1 MEFNFFE
8 HNSHKDL
15 FRQIGKIADR
25 LGLEAYLVGGY
36 VRDQFLSRDSK
47 DIDFVVVG
55 DGVEFAKAVGS
66 HFSEAKLSYFKN
78 FGTAQLAFHDKEGLD
93 IEFVGA
99 RKESYRRDSR
109 KPIVE
114 DGTLDDDL
122 LRRDLTINALAVS
135 INEQSFG
142 AIIDQ
147 FKGLQDLNNGLIK
160 TPQDPRQTYSDDPL
174 RMMRAIRFASQ
185 LQFEIDE
192 ESLIAIGEEKER
204 ISIIS
209 QERITTELNKIIL
222 SPKPSI
228 GFELLFRTG
237 LLELIFP
244 EMQRLHGVDV
254 KNGVSH
260 KDNFFH
266 TLKVLDN
273 VCETTDDLWLRWSAI
288 LHDIGKPASKRF
300 HQEHGWTFHGHEVIG
315 ARMTKGIFRKLKLP
329 MGEQMKYVQKMV
341 NLHLR
346 PIALVHE
353 VTDSAV
359 RRLIVD
365 AGDDIEDLFKLC
377 KADITSKNE
386 RKVARIIKGFEQV
399 EEKVLDVESRDHLR
413 NWNPPVTGEDIMKCF
428 DITPSKH
435 VGDIKAA
442 VKEAILNGNI
452 PNEREPALEY
462 MVKIGGDLGL
472 EVKNKLT

>member
-8 HNSHKDL
+8 QNSHKDL
-15 FRQIGKIADR
+15 FHQIGQIADKQ
-25 LGLEAYLVGGY
+25 GVEAYLVGGY
-36 VRDQFLSRDSK
+36 VRDQFLSRGSK

-55 DGVEFAKAVGS
+55 DGVEFAKAVAN
-66 HFSEAKLSYFKN
+66 HFPEAKLSYFKN
-78 FGTAQLAFHDKEGLD
+78 FGTAQLAFPDKEGLD

-122 LRRDLTINALAVS
+122 LRRDFTINALAIS
-135 INEQSFG
+135 INQKSFG
-142 AIIDQ
+142 AIVDQ
-147 FKGLQDLNNGLIK
+147 FKGLQDLNSGIIK

-192 ESLIAIGEEKER
+192 DSLKAIEQERQR

-244 EMQRLHGVDV
+244 EMQRLHGVEV
-254 KNGVSH
+254 RNGVSH

-273 VCETTDDLWLRWSAI
+273 VCETTDSLWLRWSAI

-300 HQEHGWTFHGHEVIG
+300 HPEQGWTFHGHEVIG

-329 MGEQMKYVQKMV
+329 MGEQMKYVQKLV

-386 RKVARIIKGFEQV
+386 RKVARIIKGFEKV
-399 EEKVLDVESRDHLR
+399 EEKVQDVEARDHLR
-413 NWNPPVTGEDIMKCF
+413 NWNPPVTGEDIMLCF
-428 DITPSKH
+428 DINPSKH